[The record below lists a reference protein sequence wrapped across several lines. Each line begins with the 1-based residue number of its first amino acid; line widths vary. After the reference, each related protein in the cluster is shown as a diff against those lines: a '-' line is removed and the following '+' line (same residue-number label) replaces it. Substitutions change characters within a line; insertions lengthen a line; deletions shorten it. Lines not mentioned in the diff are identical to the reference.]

1 MRHLAASAASPFLEM
16 MQDAEGFHFR
26 HVVFLE
32 LAEIVASVMVSGN
45 GAMTVSVHVFIREKG
60 AFAAFAG
67 LYHILFVLWVIH
79 FFTTFM
85 YSGGT

>member
-1 MRHLAASAASPFLEM
+1 MILFEF
-16 MQDAEGFHFR
+16 AE
-26 HVVFLE
+26 V
-32 LAEIVASVMVSGN
+32 VASVMVSGN
-45 GAMTVSVHVFIREKG
+45 GTMTVSVHVFIREKG

-67 LYHILFVLWVIH
+67 SYHILFVLWVIH